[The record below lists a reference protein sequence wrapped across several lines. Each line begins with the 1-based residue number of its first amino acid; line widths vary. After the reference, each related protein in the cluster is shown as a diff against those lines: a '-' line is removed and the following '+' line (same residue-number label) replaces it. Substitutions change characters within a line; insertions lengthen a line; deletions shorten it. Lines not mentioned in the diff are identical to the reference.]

1 MKDESTKLLLE
12 AFEVLSTELRDK
24 IDGVHAGL
32 KDEINNVRTELKD
45 EIQGVRTEL
54 KDEIQ
59 GVRTELKEEINAQA
73 LKSFKHI
80 EEVRAD
86 LKQDISQVHGRID
99 DVYGIL
105 DKHYSLLETDEMER
119 LALSKQVDRHDEW
132 IQRASKK
139 LNVRYS
145 TSQ

>member
-1 MKDESTKLLLE
+1 M
-12 AFEVLSTELRDK
+12 
-24 IDGVHAGL
+24 
-32 KDEINNVRTELKD
+32 
-45 EIQGVRTEL
+45 
-54 KDEIQ
+54 
-59 GVRTELKEEINAQA
+59 RTELKEEINAQA

-105 DKHYSLLETDEMER
+105 DKHYSPLETDEMER